1 MLGRGALKRVEFQ
14 NSMSDFESPSFP
26 PFSPTVFDLSDR
38 TILSVTG
45 EDRLRF
51 LNGQLTQDLRPLRPE
66 RALPACVTNA
76 KGRLQ
81 AVVWVAQTGA
91 GALRVDSDPGLSEVL
106 LARLNRYVVADDV
119 VLEDFSGSL
128 AMLHFVGQAPSE
140 IAAFADLPA
149 VQADRLGE
157 AGWDVVFPLAEKEAR
172 LRVYGERLGGWEVWE
187 RYRIERGIP
196 AWGAE
201 LGEETLPPEAGLER
215 THIDYH
221 KGCYIGQEV
230 ISRLKSVGHV
240 NRLLVRLR
248 GGAEVALPAAGAE
261 VFGTRG
267 GEADL
272 DGSSFVIGKITSVV
286 RSLNGE
292 VSALAYVKRNFL
304 ADEFEVQGV
313 GRLRRI

>member
-1 MLGRGALKRVEFQ
+1 
-14 NSMSDFESPSFP
+14 MSDVEPPSLSPCL
-26 PFSPTVFDLSDR
+26 PTVFDLSDR

-51 LNGQLTQDLRPLRPE
+51 LNGQLTQDLRRLTSE
-66 RALPACVTNA
+66 RAWPACVTNA

-81 AVVWVAQTGA
+81 AVVWVAQSG
-91 GALRVDSDPGLSEVL
+91 GDALRVDTDPGLSEIL

-119 VLEDFSGSL
+119 MVEDVSGSVAL
-128 AMLHFVGQAPSE
+128 LHFVGQAPSE
-140 IAAFADLPA
+140 MAAFSDLAA

-157 AGWDVVFPLAEKEAR
+157 AGWDVIFPVAEKEAR
-172 LRVYGERLGGWEVWE
+172 LRAYGKRLGGWEVWE

-196 AWGAE
+196 AWGRE

-240 NRLLVRLR
+240 NRVLVRLK
-248 GGAEVALPAAGAE
+248 GGAEAGLPAVGAA
-261 VFGTRG
+261 VLG
-267 GEADL
+267 AL
-272 DGSSFVIGKITSVV
+272 DGGTNLEGGAAVIGKITSVV

-292 VSALAYVKRNFL
+292 VSALAYVKRSFL
-304 ADEFEVQGV
+304 ADVFEVQEV
-313 GRLRRI
+313 GRFRRV